1 MTTDTL
7 RAPPRVLNPLK
18 RLSALRTQREFLACA
33 ARLAIRQPSVG
44 SDATTSG
51 AMRISRH
58 AARAKPAP
66 MRRIAP
72 FHIESAETAV
82 PSSLSTPIRPA
93 QADLNRPRMEPAS
106 GVRRVPLRPHEMT
119 DAMTATEDVFVLAHL
134 GVPRIDPARWSLSID
149 GLVRRART
157 LTLDELKA
165 RPKRTVE
172 AVHQC
177 CGNPLEP
184 TVPTRRVSNV
194 RWGGADLGALLDEVG
209 IDAQGRFLWS
219 YGLDGGDFAGTSCD
233 WFVKDLP
240 LERLAL
246 GNVLLAYELNGAP
259 LPAEHGFPV
268 RLVVPGYYGT
278 NSVKWL
284 WRLHLADRRADG
296 PFTTVFYNDN
306 SGDDEVGGG
315 LPSQRPVWA
324 IAPESLIVAPAPDA
338 VVAAGEPTEIWGW
351 AWSFP
356 GIAAV
361 ELRVDG
367 GAGLTRATL
376 EQRRG
381 WAWQRFSLSWRPTR
395 RGEAFVSARAVEAG
409 GARQPRNGAR
419 NSVHTA
425 RIIVQ

>member
-1 MTTDTL
+1 MSGSSREEVSITRRRQNYARRRPSQRRIL
-7 RAPPRVLNPLK
+7 PPNFSPA
-18 RLSALRTQREFLACA
+18 SALECDGRRAKDDNRHASRA
-33 ARLAIRQPSVG
+33 ASRLESPQALICFAHTARVPRLRSPSRNPSAIRRFRYNNVRRDEDQSPP
-44 SDATTSG
+44 
-51 AMRISRH
+51 
-58 AARAKPAP
+58 ARAKPAP

-82 PSSLSTPIRPA
+82 PSSLSTSIRPA
-93 QADLNRPRMEPAS
+93 QADPNRPRMEPAS

-149 GLVRRART
+149 GLVRRARA

-233 WFVKDLP
+233 WFVKGLP

-367 GAGLTRATL
+367 GAGLTRA
-376 EQRRG
+376 
-381 WAWQRFSLSWRPTR
+381 
-395 RGEAFVSARAVEAG
+395 
-409 GARQPRNGAR
+409 
-419 NSVHTA
+419 
-425 RIIVQ
+425 